1 MNEVTIASPNLFYES
16 LSFLERAYHK
26 EIEYDGNDY
35 EQLYKSLSA
44 KQLFDERKLH
54 RKIKAAKALQKKVCK
69 SVNLTQEEIQLY
81 FSSEGGG
88 TRSIAKALAAAYIDY
103 QCTDLEYM
111 KKQAYA
117 LCDTYGYSLFLFA
130 FCKEDM
136 LEQEEIENKD
146 VNFMTFLKQKKD
158 ISDSDKWKLA
168 MICQDIKGYLRTLFD
183 LLEPAVHMMEKEI
196 QLYTSLI
203 IDFQAYLQTLVD
215 KEMEAGK
222 EISIQSFCDDAF
234 MDKESIDKKIIISP
248 SIAELN
254 AITWVK
260 NNKIDQDSCIYFIG
274 ILMDDSYHRE
284 NHVLSREALLQ
295 NLKLLSDHSKFE
307 ILKLLR
313 HKSMY
318 GQEICEQLNL
328 SKATISHHMAALSS
342 ANFITIREEKNRL
355 YYDINET
362 LINDLLQHLSKEL
375 L

>member
-44 KQLFDERKLH
+44 KHLFDERKLY
-54 RKIKAAKALQKKVCK
+54 RKIKAAKALQKRVCK
-69 SVNLTQEEIQLY
+69 SVNLTQDDIQLY
-81 FSSEGGG
+81 FSSEGE
-88 TRSIAKALAAAYIDY
+88 TCTIAKALAAAYIDY
-103 QCTDLEYM
+103 RCTDFEYM
-111 KKQAYA
+111 KKKAYS
-117 LCDTYGYSLFLFA
+117 LCDTYGYSLFLSA
-130 FCKEDM
+130 FCKNGM
-136 LEQEEIENKD
+136 SEQDEIENKN
-146 VNFMTFLKQKKD
+146 VNFMLFLKEKKE

-168 MICQDIKGYLRTLFD
+168 MICQDVKGYLHSLFD
-183 LLEPAVHMMEKEI
+183 LLEPAVQLMEKEI
-196 QLYTSLI
+196 QMYTSLI
-203 IDFQAYLQTLVD
+203 SDFQAYLQTIVD

-222 EISIQSFCDDAF
+222 EVSIQNFCYDAF
-234 MDKESIDKKIIISP
+234 MNKESIDKKIVILP

-260 NNKIDQDSCIYFIG
+260 QKTIDHDSCIYFIG

-284 NHVLSREALLQ
+284 NHILSREALLQ
-295 NLKLLSDHSKFE
+295 NLKLLSDRSKFE

-313 HKSMY
+313 NKSMY

-342 ANFITIREEKNRL
+342 ANFITIREEKNRI
-355 YYDINET
+355 YYNINET
-362 LINDLLQHLSKEL
+362 FINDLLQHLSKEL

>member
-1 MNEVTIASPNLFYES
+1 
-16 LSFLERAYHK
+16 
-26 EIEYDGNDY
+26 
-35 EQLYKSLSA
+35 
-44 KQLFDERKLH
+44 
-54 RKIKAAKALQKKVCK
+54 
-69 SVNLTQEEIQLY
+69 
-81 FSSEGGG
+81 
-88 TRSIAKALAAAYIDY
+88 
-103 QCTDLEYM
+103 
-111 KKQAYA
+111 
-117 LCDTYGYSLFLFA
+117 
-130 FCKEDM
+130 
-136 LEQEEIENKD
+136 
-146 VNFMTFLKQKKD
+146 
-158 ISDSDKWKLA
+158 

-274 ILMDDSYHRE
+274 ILMDDSYHTG

-362 LINDLLQHLSKEL
+362 FINDLLQHLSKEL